1 VTAQNQGS
9 ESDNPPGDGLV
20 PGLEG
25 RSEVLIDDTHL
36 TTHVGGRGV
45 FSTPSMI
52 YLMETTA
59 HGSVE
64 PHLEPGTTTVG
75 FEVNV
80 RHLAPAE
87 PGQHI
92 EVTSHLREVS
102 GRRLL
107 FDVACRRGDVLIGS
121 GTHRRAVVPAR
132 D

>member
-1 VTAQNQGS
+1 M
-9 ESDNPPGDGLV
+9 
-20 PGLEG
+20 
-25 RSEVLIDDTHL
+25 LIDDTHL

-64 PHLEPGTTTVG
+64 AHLGPGMTTVG

-87 PGQHI
+87 PGQRI
-92 EVTSHLREVS
+92 VVTTELREVD

-107 FDVACRRGDVLIGS
+107 FDVACRREDVLIGT

>member
-1 VTAQNQGS
+1 VTAGNGLR
-9 ESDNPPGDGLV
+9 PGLV
-20 PGLEG
+20 GHTEIL
-25 RSEVLIDDTHL
+25 VDDTHL

-52 YLMETTA
+52 HLMETTA
-59 HGSVE
+59 HDSVE
-64 PHLEPGTTTVG
+64 RHLEPGTTTVG

-87 PGQHI
+87 PGQRVV
-92 EVTSHLREVS
+92 VTTHLREVE

-107 FDVACRRGDVLIGS
+107 FDVACRREDTLIGT
-121 GTHRRAVVPAR
+121 GTHRRTIVPAR